1 MLTAASLAEPRSAV
15 GAADGL
21 SSAEAARRRAEF
33 GPNAVVED
41 WAHPLARIARHF
53 WAPVPWMLETTI
65 ALQVATGER
74 LEASMIAALLL
85 LNVALGVFQEN
96 RAGAALALLKQRL
109 ALKARV
115 RRDGHLIEVPAAD
128 LVPGDIVQ
136 LSLGSIVPADARIL
150 VGGLLLDQSM
160 LTGESIPTEAERDK
174 VAFAGGIVRRGE
186 AIAEIIA
193 TGARTYFGRAA
204 ELVRTAHVES
214 SEQQAVLGVVR
225 NLTIVNFA
233 IIVGIVAYAHAMAMS
248 TTRVIPLVLTALLSA
263 VPVALPATFTLAAT
277 LGAKTL
283 ALKGV
288 LLTRLSALHEA
299 AMIDVLCADKTGTLT
314 LNELAVSAV
323 RAVSDGYSE
332 AAVLSLAALAS
343 SPDGQDPVDTVI
355 RSMARQGG
363 VPLPVEVVRFT
374 PFDPT
379 VKLAE
384 AAARDPGGKEIR
396 IVKGAPAAIA
406 AMAPINPRISAELQ
420 SLASAGYRVLA
431 VACGSPGAMAIV
443 GLIAFGDPPRPVA
456 RSLLAELDSL
466 GVGTVMVTGDAAT
479 TAATVARAVGLEGPV
494 CPPGRIPDSVS
505 PDDFAVY
512 AGVFPEDKF
521 RLVKAFQQQGHAVG
535 MCGDGANDAPALRQ
549 AQMGIA
555 VSTATDVAKAA
566 AGIVLTDPGLGG
578 IVTCIKEGRSAFQR
592 VLTYTLSILVNK
604 SATLVV
610 LGCPW
615 SGYLGRRARQN
626 KGGSG
631 ASVW

>member
-1 MLTAASLAEPRSAV
+1 MQ
-15 GAADGL
+15 L
-21 SSAEAARRRAEF
+21 SRT
-33 GPNAVVED
+33 GPTS
-41 WAHPLARIARHF
+41 WRHF
-53 WAPVPWMLETTI
+53 WAPIPWMLETTI

-96 RAGAALALLKQRL
+96 RAGAALALLKQQL

-115 RRDGHLIEVPAAD
+115 RRDGRLIEVPAAD

-174 VAFAGGIVRRGE
+174 VAYAGGIVRRGE

-214 SEQQAVLGVVR
+214 SEQHAVLGVVR

-233 IIVGIVAYAHAMAMS
+233 IIIGIVAYAHAIAMS

-263 VPVALPATFTLAAT
+263 VPVTLPATFTLAAT

-283 ALKGV
+283 AFKGV
-288 LLTRLSALHEA
+288 LVTRLSALHEA

-323 RAVSDGYSE
+323 RGVSDGYSE

-343 SPDGQDPVDTVI
+343 SPDGPDPVDTVI

-363 VPLPVEVVRFT
+363 IPLPLKVVRFI
-374 PFDPT
+374 PFDPA
-379 VKLAE
+379 VKMAE
-384 AAARDPGGKEIR
+384 AAARDPSGSEIR

-406 AMAPINPRISAELQ
+406 AVAPMNPEIAVELQ
-420 SLASAGYRVLA
+420 SLASAGYRILA
-431 VACGSPGAMAIV
+431 VACGPPGKMALA
-443 GLIAFGDPPRPVA
+443 GLIAFGDPPRPDS
-456 RSLLAELDSL
+456 RGLLAELDPWVWAQSWSP
-466 GVGTVMVTGDAAT
+466 VTL
-479 TAATVARAVGLEGPV
+479 R
-494 CPPGRIPDSVS
+494 PP
-505 PDDFAVY
+505 
-512 AGVFPEDKF
+512 
-521 RLVKAFQQQGHAVG
+521 
-535 MCGDGANDAPALRQ
+535 LRRSREQ
-549 AQMGIA
+549 L
-555 VSTATDVAKAA
+555 DWR
-566 AGIVLTDPGLGG
+566 
-578 IVTCIKEGRSAFQR
+578 GRSVRRDGSPIVPAPTISPCMQEFSPR
-592 VLTYTLSILVNK
+592 TSFDWSKHFSSRATPSECVATALMTLPLCARRRWASR
-604 SATLVV
+604 SR
-610 LGCPW
+610 PRPM
-615 SGYLGRRARQN
+615 SPRPRRALC
-626 KGGSG
+626 
-631 ASVW
+631 